1 MYPIINMKATGTRI
15 RQIMEQRKLTVKD
28 VQKYLNLSSVQ
39 SIYHWLKGQSM
50 PTVDNL
56 YALSELFELPV
67 DAIIVGNRKYRMCIS
82 RGSFYDRMRIYY
94 KYFMRLQ
101 ALEDCE
107 LSADIDMKIHDFG
120 DVYYEYRDTF
130 GHVYHFMTERK

>member
-67 DAIIVGNRKYRMCIS
+67 DAIIVGNRKYRMCIPY
-82 RGSFYDRMRIYY
+82 GSFYDRMRIYY

-101 ALEDCE
+101 ALEDRE
-107 LSADIDMKIHDFG
+107 FSVDIDMKIHDFG
-120 DVYYEYRDTF
+120 DVYYEYQDTF
-130 GHVYHFMTERK
+130 GHVYHFMTEQK